1 VQVLQDGLLV
11 RRLPVRQVRVRQ
23 VRVRRL
29 LVRQDELL
37 VRQVRVRRL
46 LVRQD
51 ELLVRVRRLL
61 VRQDE
66 LLVRQRLVRQDELL
80 VRQRQVRQL
89 RPVGLQVLAPERLQR
104 EEQQW
109 RHRIQQQRWQV
120 SRSCRASRVRSCR
133 SSRPVRNC
141 HCASC
146 RWTVRLRRWQGLP
159 LRTALP
165 LCSVFSYFSSVR
177 QKPQR
182 RCEVLEA
189 PGDHHLKHAM
199 YCAIG
204 RRGFKRR
211 DDGRMQDFA
220 SFDPMC
226 CLFTTTS
233 CA

>member
-1 VQVLQDGLLV
+1 M
-11 RRLPVRQVRVRQ
+11 RRLL
-23 VRVRRL
+23 VRRL
-29 LVRQDELL
+29 LVR
-37 VRQVRVRRL
+37 R
-46 LVRQD
+46 
-51 ELLVRVRRLL
+51 
-61 VRQDE
+61 

-80 VRQRQVRQL
+80 VRQLQVRRLLVRQDELLVRQRQVRQDEL
-89 RPVGLQVLAPERLQR
+89 LVRQRQVRRDELLVRQRQVPPGGLQVLVPERLQR

-109 RHRIQQQRWQV
+109 HHRIQQQRWQV

-165 LCSVFSYFSSVR
+165 LCSAFSYFSSVR

-189 PGDHHLKHAM
+189 PGDHHLKHEM

-211 DDGRMQDFA
+211 DDGRMQVFA

>member
-1 VQVLQDGLLV
+1 MRLPQVRRLLV
-11 RRLPVRQVRVRQ
+11 RRLL
-23 VRVRRL
+23 VRRL
-29 LVRQDELL
+29 LVRQGELQ
-37 VRQVRVRRL
+37 VRQL
-46 LVRQD
+46 LQVQVQQD
-51 ELLVRVRRLL
+51 G
-61 VRQDE
+61 
-66 LLVRQRLVRQDELL
+66 LL
-80 VRQRQVRQL
+80 VRQRQLRQV
-89 RPVGLQVLAPERLQR
+89 PPGGLQVLAPAPERLQVLVPERLQR

-109 RHRIQQQRWQV
+109 HHRIQQQRWQV

-165 LCSVFSYFSSVR
+165 LCSAFSYFSSVR

-211 DDGRMQDFA
+211 DDGRMQVFA

>member
-1 VQVLQDGLLV
+1 MRLPQVRRRLVRRLLV
-11 RRLPVRQVRVRQ
+11 RRLLVRRLL
-23 VRVRRL
+23 VRRL
-29 LVRQDELL
+29 LVRQGELQ
-37 VRQVRVRRL
+37 VRQL
-46 LVRQD
+46 LQVQVQQD
-51 ELLVRVRRLL
+51 G
-61 VRQDE
+61 
-66 LLVRQRLVRQDELL
+66 LL
-80 VRQRQVRQL
+80 VRQRQLRQV
-89 RPVGLQVLAPERLQR
+89 PPGGLQVLAPAPERLQVLVPERLQR

-109 RHRIQQQRWQV
+109 HHRIQQQRWQV

-165 LCSVFSYFSSVR
+165 LCSAFSYFSSVR

-211 DDGRMQDFA
+211 DDGRMQVFA

>member
-1 VQVLQDGLLV
+1 MRLPQVRRRLVRRLLV
-11 RRLPVRQVRVRQ
+11 RRLLVRRLL
-23 VRVRRL
+23 VRRL
-29 LVRQDELL
+29 LVRQGELQ
-37 VRQVRVRRL
+37 VRQL
-46 LVRQD
+46 LQVQVQQD
-51 ELLVRVRRLL
+51 G
-61 VRQDE
+61 
-66 LLVRQRLVRQDELL
+66 LL
-80 VRQRQVRQL
+80 VRQRQLRQVPPGGL
-89 RPVGLQVLAPERLQR
+89 QVLAPAPERLQVLAPERLQR

-109 RHRIQQQRWQV
+109 HHRIQQQRWQV

-165 LCSVFSYFSSVR
+165 LCSAFSYFSSVR

-211 DDGRMQDFA
+211 DDGRMQVFA